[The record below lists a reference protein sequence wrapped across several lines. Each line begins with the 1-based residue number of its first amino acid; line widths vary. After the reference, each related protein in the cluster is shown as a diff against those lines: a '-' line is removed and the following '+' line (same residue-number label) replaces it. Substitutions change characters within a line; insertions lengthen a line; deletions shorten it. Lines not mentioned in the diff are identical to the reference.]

1 MMSDAEID
9 ELAADI
15 QTHGLVE
22 PIVLWADNTQQK
34 ETGQLWGPEHC
45 PRYLLDG
52 RSRLMALDRLG
63 YQRLDDVRC
72 RTKQPQSAIR
82 ILPAWKREYPSA
94 PIYGA
99 WPFRYLDP
107 WAYVL
112 SVNVRRRH
120 LTLEQRR
127 QIVEDMV
134 RRRPDL
140 TDRALARV
148 ALADHKTVAA
158 RRAECERSGAI
169 PHIPPAERIE
179 EDGRRSRARK
189 TRYAPLSGEVDWDE
203 DPPRDWQPHPKFKFL
218 SPVKPNAPKRARVVA
233 ARLSQLARPNDRR
246 PRRGSGLGGSGERL
260 NRIPDGPGA
269 ASGPLMLL
277 MMVAG
282 ATNSEESGHFA
293 TRKVLAAP
301 FTGWHIADR
310 GPRAASSFRR

>member
-1 MMSDAEID
+1 MAVLRETDTGSSNPEVPRPATLISGSVPKAPTLAVALGVDLAISSSYGLAVSLSASIAPAFARLVGCPAHPAAEMLPMMSDTEID

-15 QTHGLVE
+15 RTHGLVE

-63 YQRLDDVRC
+63 YQWLDDLRC

-82 ILPAWKREYPSA
+82 ILPAWKRERPSA
-94 PIYGA
+94 AVCGA
-99 WPFRYLDP
+99 WPWRYLDP

-120 LTLEQRR
+120 LTQEQRR

-140 TDRALARV
+140 TDRALAKI

-158 RRAECERSGAI
+158 RRAEAERSGAI
-169 PHIPPAERIE
+169 PQIPPAERIE

-189 TRYAPLSGEVDWDE
+189 TRYEPLSGEADWAE
-203 DPPRDWQPHPKFKFL
+203 DPPRDWRADPKFRFH
-218 SPVKPNAPKRARVVA
+218 SPVKPNAPKRA
-233 ARLSQLARPNDRR
+233 
-246 PRRGSGLGGSGERL
+246 
-260 NRIPDGPGA
+260 A
-269 ASGPLMLL
+269 AS
-277 MMVAG
+277 
-282 ATNSEESGHFA
+282 S
-293 TRKVLAAP
+293 
-301 FTGWHIADR
+301 
-310 GPRAASSFRR
+310 PRAAISIGSA